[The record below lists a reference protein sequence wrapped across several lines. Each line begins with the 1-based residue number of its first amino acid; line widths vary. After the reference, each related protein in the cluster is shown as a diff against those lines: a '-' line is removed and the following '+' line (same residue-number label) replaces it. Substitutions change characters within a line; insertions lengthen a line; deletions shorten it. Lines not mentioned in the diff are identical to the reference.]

1 MVSEQGTGRGWQGLA
16 DEVARGMAEWRV
28 QHPRA
33 TLGEIEHQVDVR
45 LAGVRARMIEDV
57 ALRSA
62 RTEVASLA
70 GEERPV
76 CPQCGAVLAARGKK
90 TRRLTTSH
98 NQVIRLTRSYAVCP
112 ACEGGFFPPG

>member
-1 MVSEQGTGRGWQGLA
+1 MSDQGMGRGWH
-16 DEVARGMAEWRV
+16 EVTEAVVSGMGAWRV

-33 TLGEIEHQVDVR
+33 TLAEIEREVDAR
-45 LAGVRARMIEDV
+45 LAGMRARLIEDV

-62 RTEVASLA
+62 RTDVAALT

-76 CPQCGAVLAARGKK
+76 CPQCGVHLEARGKK

-98 NQVIRLTRSYAVCP
+98 HQVVRLERSYAVCP
-112 ACEGGFFPPG
+112 ACEGGLFPPG